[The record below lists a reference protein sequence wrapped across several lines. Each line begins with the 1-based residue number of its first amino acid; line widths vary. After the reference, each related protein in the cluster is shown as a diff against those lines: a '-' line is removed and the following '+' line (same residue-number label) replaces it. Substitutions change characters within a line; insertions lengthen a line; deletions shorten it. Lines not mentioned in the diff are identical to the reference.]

1 MLWAAHPLPL
11 SCNTMPPTHVIPA
24 THVTVPEKCLF
35 LCFTAESKIIL
46 SAVVSF
52 AELHTWSGNYRWT
65 YILKLLFTSDDLT
78 GAKQWITHAKHAE
91 GVHKRGC
98 RHQDNFRHQRLCSKH
113 NMLPAS
119 HKCKTTCRAAET
131 GK

>member
-11 SCNTMPPTHVIPA
+11 SYNTMPPTHVIPA
-24 THVTVPEKCLF
+24 THVIVSEKCLF

-52 AELHTWSGNYRWT
+52 VELHTWSGNYRWT

-78 GAKQWITHAKHAE
+78 GAKQWITNGRHAE
-91 GVHKRGC
+91 GFHKRGC
-98 RHQDNFRHQRLCSKH
+98 RQQDNFRHQRLCSKH

-119 HKCKTTCRAAET
+119 HKYKITCRAAET